1 MKKFFL
7 LLMGL
12 LSAVS
17 AMAIPACP
25 TPATVT
31 QPDGS
36 TLTLML
42 QGDEYYHFNT
52 TLDGYTV
59 VKNAQGAYVYAAQ
72 SGRRLVATSV
82 VAHDAAARTAAE
94 TASLQAT
101 ARFLVDADAWSQGQ
115 KSKARSR
122 NARRKLLRDDLLDYS
137 KFRGLVILINYSDR
151 KFAVDSTFYE
161 ATLNDKDFAGI
172 TVNGRYESYTGSV
185 RDYFYDNSNGVFDP
199 HFDVYGPV
207 DVDYASTDG
216 HENYASIFLSAINK
230 LDGAVDFSKYDT
242 DDDGTVD
249 MIYFIVAGYT
259 SNYSGNNSSYLWPH
273 MSSLSYYS
281 SQAYDGVYLG
291 RYASSGEYYGWE
303 SQGRNKHDGIGTI
316 CHEFS
321 HVLGLEDL
329 YDTDYGES
337 GGQSDHPGAW
347 EVMAGGSY
355 NNYGRNPVGY
365 SLFERTVL
373 GFATP
378 DTLQAGKHYTM
389 GALNATN
396 HGYVLTTQEPT
407 TTFYLENRQRTK
419 WDSYLPGH
427 GMLVSRVD
435 MSDLDVW
442 ASNKVNC
449 KPSHNYYV
457 VLRAGNAKGG
467 SASDPFPGTAG
478 VTKLT
483 NTTQPN
489 LRTWGNSMSQ
499 MLLDNIAEQEG
510 IISFDVKADGSIK
523 KIVEDFE
530 AMPATSA
537 TTASGVQGNFT
548 TWSFTRA
555 GVAAPASEAVRNG
568 EHAVAM
574 KMPGAVSMAEPLAFD
589 PFQIEATVYNTS
601 NSAATFKLYYLVPG
615 DSAADWKEYA
625 GSDVAV
631 PAKSSLKAQWNV
643 THTGPVQYRILQSG
657 GSKSLPC
664 YIDDITF
671 SYFPVDGDVN
681 LDGVTN
687 VSDVSALTNVVLGA
701 TPLYA
706 PLSDLNANGSV
717 DVSDVTT
724 LINMVLGN

>member
-161 ATLNDKDFAGI
+161 ATLNDKDFTGI

-281 SQAYDGVYLG
+281 
-291 RYASSGEYYGWE
+291 
-303 SQGRNKHDGIGTI
+303 
-316 CHEFS
+316 
-321 HVLGLEDL
+321 
-329 YDTDYGES
+329 
-337 GGQSDHPGAW
+337 
-347 EVMAGGSY
+347 
-355 NNYGRNPVGY
+355 
-365 SLFERTVL
+365 
-373 GFATP
+373 
-378 DTLQAGKHYTM
+378 
-389 GALNATN
+389 
-396 HGYVLTTQEPT
+396 
-407 TTFYLENRQRTK
+407 
-419 WDSYLPGH
+419 
-427 GMLVSRVD
+427 
-435 MSDLDVW
+435 
-442 ASNKVNC
+442 
-449 KPSHNYYV
+449 
-457 VLRAGNAKGG
+457 
-467 SASDPFPGTAG
+467 
-478 VTKLT
+478 
-483 NTTQPN
+483 
-489 LRTWGNSMSQ
+489 
-499 MLLDNIAEQEG
+499 
-510 IISFDVKADGSIK
+510 
-523 KIVEDFE
+523 
-530 AMPATSA
+530 
-537 TTASGVQGNFT
+537 
-548 TWSFTRA
+548 
-555 GVAAPASEAVRNG
+555 
-568 EHAVAM
+568 
-574 KMPGAVSMAEPLAFD
+574 
-589 PFQIEATVYNTS
+589 
-601 NSAATFKLYYLVPG
+601 
-615 DSAADWKEYA
+615 
-625 GSDVAV
+625 
-631 PAKSSLKAQWNV
+631 
-643 THTGPVQYRILQSG
+643 
-657 GSKSLPC
+657 
-664 YIDDITF
+664 
-671 SYFPVDGDVN
+671 
-681 LDGVTN
+681 
-687 VSDVSALTNVVLGA
+687 
-701 TPLYA
+701 
-706 PLSDLNANGSV
+706 
-717 DVSDVTT
+717 
-724 LINMVLGN
+724 